1 MIKKDPDHA
10 ADGPVDDRRSRA
22 LADRITRSV
31 VEHVESLAESCQAA
45 AIFVYADALRGA
57 ELPLPDPW
65 RRKTFY
71 VIRTGKRQRADE
83 QHGRQVIRVPDVP
96 LTRMGQV
103 RVALFLALANQQIR
117 VGDTLVCLAGLAGT
131 GSLDTVLIMEARE
144 ELESL
149 ATGQSRGGLPGD
161 IQAGVLERV
170 LNLASELGY
179 EGREGKPVG
188 ALFVVGDYQRV
199 LPMTRPLIL
208 NPFAG
213 HPEEARN
220 ILDPALDETIKELT
234 SIDGAFLIR
243 GDGVIESCGTYI
255 NVSMP
260 DEAKLPPGL
269 GARHQAAAAITATSS
284 AIAITVS
291 ESSGSIL
298 VFRHGRTITE
308 IEKPRSSAAREVR
321 STS

>member
-1 MIKKDPDHA
+1 MTA
-10 ADGPVDDRRSRA
+10 
-22 LADRITRSV
+22 
-31 VEHVESLAESCQAA
+31 
-45 AIFVYADALRGA
+45 
-57 ELPLPDPW
+57 
-65 RRKTFY
+65 
-71 VIRTGKRQRADE
+71 RQR
-83 QHGRQVIRVPDVP
+83 
-96 LTRMGQV
+96 L

-117 VGDTLVCLAGLAGT
+117 VGDTVVCLSGLAGT

-149 ATGQSRGGLPGD
+149 ATGQSRGGLPGG

-234 SIDGAFLIR
+234 PIDGAFLIR

-260 DEAKLPPGL
+260 DEARLPPGL
-269 GARHQAAAAITATSS
+269 GARHQAAAAITATSN